1 MTRSPFDGLQSATLD
16 AIHEAAL
23 TITSELSLP
32 IVLNRIV
39 ALGRDLVNARYAALG
54 IPDSKNE
61 YLVQFITSGMS
72 DKQHTNIGDLPIG
85 KGLLGALLQKDAKP
99 IRLANID
106 NDPRSSGFVT
116 GHPMMTSFL
125 GVPIRSRGKLLG
137 NLYLTNKLDA
147 EEFTETDQKIIETLA
162 GYAAVAIENARLYQQ
177 NQRLAILEERERIG
191 IDLHDGIIQSIY
203 AVGLTLEHSRYLLD
217 DDDPLAARDRLS
229 EAIDGLNMIIKDI
242 RNYIMDL
249 RPERFQGTDLSTALA
264 RLAREFQAN
273 TLANVDLEYDPGLNG
288 QLDEKTAVTAF
299 HIVQEALAN
308 AAKHAAAT
316 HLDVSV
322 QLANNGIILKIQDN
336 GRGFGQEETNR
347 RLGHGLPNM
356 ALRARSI
363 GGNLEVSSTPGE
375 GTDVVAQ
382 LPLAASVKTS

>member
-106 NDPRSSGFVT
+106 NDPRSSGFVA

-125 GVPIRSRGKLLG
+125 GVPIRSR
-137 NLYLTNKLDA
+137 
-147 EEFTETDQKIIETLA
+147 
-162 GYAAVAIENARLYQQ
+162 
-177 NQRLAILEERERIG
+177 
-191 IDLHDGIIQSIY
+191 
-203 AVGLTLEHSRYLLD
+203 
-217 DDDPLAARDRLS
+217 
-229 EAIDGLNMIIKDI
+229 
-242 RNYIMDL
+242 
-249 RPERFQGTDLSTALA
+249 
-264 RLAREFQAN
+264 
-273 TLANVDLEYDPGLNG
+273 
-288 QLDEKTAVTAF
+288 
-299 HIVQEALAN
+299 
-308 AAKHAAAT
+308 
-316 HLDVSV
+316 
-322 QLANNGIILKIQDN
+322 
-336 GRGFGQEETNR
+336 NR
-347 RLGHGLPNM
+347 
-356 ALRARSI
+356 
-363 GGNLEVSSTPGE
+363 
-375 GTDVVAQ
+375 
-382 LPLAASVKTS
+382 